1 MINPVLATVQSHTYP
16 TVPAPEPAVFPGTA
30 ALLIILFFLTGAL
43 VAGAFWWRERRIRRR
58 MEQQFDLHGGKASIE
73 LHTIQTQ
80 MNPHFIYNSL
90 NAIHSFVL
98 SSSTDLA
105 SSYLTRFSRLMRM
118 TMEHSSREWITLEED
133 LETLDL
139 YLQLESLRFEGQF
152 DYDIHMLPNSP
163 PPSVLIPP
171 FLIQPYVQN
180 AIWNRLLQREEGKG
194 FIRIEVGRNNEGM
207 YVRLE
212 DNGVA
217 RHSAFHQHQQ
227 KTPAIAVAGERLHW
241 INHRYHTHA
250 NITTGHQYD
259 EHHQR
264 TGTYTLIRLP
274 DVRYD
279 EVMHEER
286 NFK

>member
-1 MINPVLATVQSHTYP
+1 
-16 TVPAPEPAVFPGTA
+16 PAPSFFPGTA
-30 ALLIILFFLTGAL
+30 VTLTILFFLTGAL
-43 VAGAFWWRERRIRRR
+43 VAGAFWWRERRMRHR
-58 MEQQFDLHGGKASIE
+58 MQDQFLLQGGKASLE

-90 NAIHSFVL
+90 NAIHSFIL

-118 TMEHSSREWITLEED
+118 TLEHSSREWITLEED

-152 DYDIHMLPNSP
+152 DYDIRLLPGHP
-163 PPSVLIPP
+163 PLNVLIPP

-180 AIWNRLLQREEGKG
+180 AIWNRLLQREGGKG
-194 FIRIEVGRNNEGM
+194 CIKIEVGRNEEGM
-207 YVRLE
+207 FVRLE
-212 DNGVA
+212 DNGIA
-217 RHSAFHQHQQ
+217 RHNAFHQHQQ

-250 NITTGHQYD
+250 NITSGHKYD

-264 TGTYTLIRLP
+264 TGTYTLFRLP

-279 EVMHEER
+279 EVAPETR
-286 NFK
+286 IFK

>member
-1 MINPVLATVQSHTYP
+1 MINPADATVQSHAYP
-16 TVPAPEPAVFPGTA
+16 TVLVQEPSVFPGTA
-30 ALLIILFFLTGAL
+30 VTLTLLLFLAGALL
-43 VAGAFWWRERRIRRR
+43 AGIFWWRERRMRRR
-58 MEQQFDLHGGKASIE
+58 MQDQYRLLGGKASLE

-98 SSSTDLA
+98 SASTDLA

-118 TMEHSSREWITLEED
+118 TLEHSGREWITLEED

-139 YLQLESLRFEGQF
+139 YLQLEALRFDGQF
-152 DYDIHMLPNSP
+152 EYDIRLLPGH
-163 PPSVLIPP
+163 PSLNTLIPP

-180 AIWNRLLQREEGKG
+180 AIWNRLLQREGGKG
-194 FIRIEVGRNNEGM
+194 RIRIEVGKNEEGM
-207 YVRLE
+207 FVRLE
-212 DNGVA
+212 DNGIA

-250 NITTGHQYD
+250 NITSGHRYD

-274 DVRYD
+274 AVSYD
-279 EVMHEER
+279 EVAPEAR
-286 NFK
+286 IFK